1 LSILTDRSR
10 IETDWA
16 CPRKRYW
23 LTEHMLEPDI
33 GVPAGTPYEP
43 PAGIVS
49 LMTSPALA
57 FGSTVHKGLEYQILQ
72 ETKSQHN
79 RWTPMDEDIPGLEAV
94 DVGLTH
100 MQTYPEWD
108 GLSLD
113 QQDTAVA
120 LVTGFFQTVWPRWME
135 QYEPMAVEQELEFEQ
150 DGVICMVRP
159 DLLLKDKKTGDIWYP
174 DFKTFTSWNNRKWDW
189 GLQQQLTLLACKKS
203 LGVDITGAWIQ
214 GLGKGSGRKGVLY
227 HPLVYGY
234 RHPGTPGVT
243 EPSFGTKRRAGFE
256 RFPVKE
262 YPHGGVRG
270 WVARLEEHE
279 PELVAKV
286 FPQSAPIFLKTEL
299 MGKEI
304 MPQIVAR
311 EQQIAAIRAK
321 AHEAPAWM
329 HKQHFPMN
337 ITQCETGYGQCT
349 YFDACHAHT
358 LASYTYRVPHHK
370 AEVDLCEQLS
380 SSL

>member
-1 LSILTDRSR
+1 MSILTDRSR

-23 LTEHMLEPDI
+23 LTEHTMD
-33 GVPAGTPYEP
+33 PYTVDRP
-43 PAGIVS
+43 SGIVP
-49 LMTSPALA
+49 LTTSPALA

-72 ETKSQHN
+72 ETKGQHD
-79 RWTPMDEDIPGLEAV
+79 RWTPMDEGIPGLEAV

-100 MQTYPEWD
+100 MQTYPFWD
-108 GLSLD
+108 DLSPD

-135 QYEPMAVEQELEFEQ
+135 QYVPMAVEQELEFEQ

-189 GLQQQLTLLACKKS
+189 GLQQQLTMLACKKA
-203 LGVDITGAWIQ
+203 LGVDITGSWIQ

-262 YPHGGVRG
+262 YPQGGVRG
-270 WVARLEEHE
+270 WIARLEEHE

-286 FPQSAPIFLKTEL
+286 FPQSAPIFLKDQL
-299 MGKEI
+299 MEKEI

-311 EQQIAAIRAK
+311 EKQIAAIRAT
-321 AHEAPAWM
+321 AAEAPAWM

-337 ITQCETGYGQCT
+337 ITQCETGYGQCA

-358 LASYTYRVPHHK
+358 VTAYTHRTPHHK
-370 AEVDLCEQLS
+370 AELDLWEAVVS
-380 SSL
+380 

>member
-1 LSILTDRSR
+1 MRLSILTDRSR

-23 LTEHMLEPDI
+23 LTEHMVDPDI
-33 GVPAGTPYEP
+33 GAPAGAPYDQP
-43 PAGIVS
+43 SGIVP
-49 LMTSPALA
+49 LTTSPALA
-57 FGSTVHKGLEYQILQ
+57 FGSAVHKGLEYQILQ
-72 ETKSQHN
+72 ETRGQHA
-79 RWTPMDEDIPGLEAV
+79 RWTHMDEDIPGLEAA

-100 MQTYPEWD
+100 MQTYPFWHD
-108 GLSLD
+108 LSPD
-113 QQDTAVA
+113 RQDTAIA
-120 LVTGFFQTVWPRWME
+120 LVTGFFQSVWPRWMT
-135 QYEPMAVEQELEFEQ
+135 QYEPLAVEQELEFEQ

-189 GLQQQLTLLACKKS
+189 GLQQQLTMLACKKA
-203 LGVDITGAWIQ
+203 LGVDITGSWIQ

-262 YPHGGVRG
+262 YPQGGVRG
-270 WVARLEEHE
+270 WIARLEEHE

-286 FPQSAPIFLKTEL
+286 FPQSAPIFLKTNL
-299 MGKEI
+299 MRKEI

-311 EQQIAAIRAK
+311 EKQIAAIRAK
-321 AHEAPAWM
+321 APEAPTWM

-358 LASYTYRVPHHK
+358 LASYTPRIPHHK
-370 AEVDLCEQLS
+370 AEADLCEQLP
-380 SSL
+380 